1 MAFGNLPFEI
11 EADHIKFTNKDKD
24 FFATGNVVVN
34 YKTYTIYS
42 EETIFNQEKY
52 TLTFNNGAKIV
63 DSKDNEL
70 SAKTIVLNLNTDVGF
85 IEHGQIKTNRNI
97 FIKAKNISLSKK
109 VIELVNCSLT
119 SCTSKRPEWYL
130 KSNHVNINRKNNLIN
145 TKQSTLYFYGLPI
158 FYIPSFAQSVYEEEV
173 TNRPTPEF
181 GYNQIDKTYLNIY
194 LGYLITNEIAGKA
207 GVGIST
213 ERGFRYGA
221 THIYTINKN
230 NTLEFKTYN
239 VEKTGFEGG
248 AKYQWTK
255 KHTKTDTDPLISS
268 LLMTTN
274 DTTGLKSELSIQYMY
289 DNAYY
294 NELYNALPEFRYGIS
309 NIQSFWNVKS
319 NVSISTGYYEDR
331 IYKDNRHQLI
341 LNFEKE
347 ILSSNKLTI
356 NNGINTNLI
365 DYRKNNDS
373 WQRIVNYLSFNF
385 PLWQTTNKFT
395 YSKLMYENGE
405 SPFVFD
411 SINQLNQDEIG
422 FISSIHLLP
431 IIFSIEGDYQ
441 LNDKS
446 FRNLKYIFNWVFQCW
461 QLDFSI
467 DTVWEEVNFGASIPL
482 F

>member
-42 EETIFNQEKY
+42 EETTFNQEEY

-63 DSKDNEL
+63 DKEDNEL

-85 IEHGQIKTNRNI
+85 IEHGQIKTNKNI
-97 FIKAKNISLSKK
+97 FIEAKNINLSKK
-109 VIELVNCSLT
+109 SIELINCSLT
-119 SCTSKRPEWYL
+119 SCTSKRPEWYFN
-130 KSNHVNINRKNNLIN
+130 SSHVNINRKNNLIN

-248 AKYQWTK
+248 AKYQWIK

-274 DTTGLKSELSIQYMY
+274 DTTGLKSELTIQYMY

-331 IYKDNRHQLI
+331 FTKIIVINLFLI
-341 LNFEKE
+341 LKKKYLV
-347 ILSSNKLTI
+347 II
-356 NNGINTNLI
+356 N
-365 DYRKNNDS
+365 
-373 WQRIVNYLSFNF
+373 
-385 PLWQTTNKFT
+385 
-395 YSKLMYENGE
+395 
-405 SPFVFD
+405 
-411 SINQLNQDEIG
+411 
-422 FISSIHLLP
+422 
-431 IIFSIEGDYQ
+431 
-441 LNDKS
+441 
-446 FRNLKYIFNWVFQCW
+446 
-461 QLDFSI
+461 
-467 DTVWEEVNFGASIPL
+467 
-482 F
+482 